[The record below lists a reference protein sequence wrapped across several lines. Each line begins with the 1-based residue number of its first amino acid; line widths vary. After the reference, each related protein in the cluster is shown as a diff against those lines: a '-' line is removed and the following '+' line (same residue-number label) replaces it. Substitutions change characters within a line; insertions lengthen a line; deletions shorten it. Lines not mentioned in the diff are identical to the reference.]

1 MTGGGATGAVGRWG
15 DRRRGY
21 RGRGGKWGGEVTGGG
36 ATGAVGGRGDG
47 RRGYR
52 GRGEVG

>member
-1 MTGGGATGAVGRWG
+1 MTGGGATGAVGRWVKEG
-15 DRRRGY
+15 LQGL
-21 RGRGGKWGGEVTGGG
+21 WGAGVTGGG
-36 ATGAVGGRGDG
+36 ATGAVGSRGDG